1 MITNE
6 AIKAF
11 TREVLGCDCPEEVFN
26 KIVCE
31 DNVKIDS
38 ELTISHKINI
48 GDRLLIY
55 VSILEQTNKLGS
67 ELPKLIDAGEN
78 ERNDKGFN
86 RFRLVLVSENPDIIK
101 DDAHRSFEQLG
112 TDEKVHLHIINRNE
126 FFQRDKD

>member
-11 TREVLGCDCPEEVFN
+11 TRDILGCDCPEEVFN

-31 DNVKIDS
+31 DDVKIDS
-38 ELTISHKINI
+38 ILTITHKINI

-55 VSILEQTNKLGS
+55 VSILNQASELGS
-67 ELPKLIDAGEN
+67 ELPKLVDAGEK

-101 DDAHRSFEQLG
+101 DDAHKSFEQLG
-112 TDEKVHLHIINRNE
+112 KDEKIHLHIINRND
-126 FFQRDKD
+126 FVQ

>member
-11 TREVLGCDCPEEVFN
+11 TRDILGCDCSEEVFN

-31 DNVKIDS
+31 DDVKIDS

-48 GDRLLIY
+48 GNRLLIY
-55 VSILEQTNKLGS
+55 ISILNQASELGS
-67 ELPKLIDAGEN
+67 ELPKLIDAGEK

-101 DDAHRSFEQLG
+101 DDANKSFETLEK
-112 TDEKVHLHIINRNE
+112 DEKIHLHIINRND
-126 FFQRDKD
+126 FVQ